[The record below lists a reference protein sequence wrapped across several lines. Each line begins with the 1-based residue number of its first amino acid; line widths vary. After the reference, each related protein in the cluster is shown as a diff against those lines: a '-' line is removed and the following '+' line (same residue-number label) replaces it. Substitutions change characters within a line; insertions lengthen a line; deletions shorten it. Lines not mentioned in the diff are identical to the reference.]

1 MAKKARPLPPI
12 QINII
17 AKGTVLE
24 GTLYVKEDMRVS
36 GRIVGTVTARKRVVV
51 APEGAIDG
59 GIVAAVVDI
68 AGSVHGD
75 LDVAGHLILRSG
87 ARVEGTLKTGQFI
100 VEEGAIFNGT
110 CRMGQVVTPSQ
121 ADEAP
126 ALPVDVQ
133 AEQREAASKKQVRP
147 MQIPSSARWVFAPPK
162 QSPATPD
169 QDEAPPVQVDAPLQA
184 EEAEIPVPPSPID
197 GSPQDRLHEDLRP
210 KDDGMPARAGAKL
223 WPSQSPE
230 TAGRERPEEQPSSTR
245 RRPMILGFFLM
256 IILVVSGYFG
266 FARDTGED
274 GEPPSPAAASGDTLT
289 DAPVVSTEAPLTEA
303 ASLPLEDP
311 AEDGTDPPD
320 EPAADDAGQPEQ
332 E

>member
-1 MAKKARPLPPI
+1 MAKKAHPMPTT
-12 QINII
+12 QINMG

-87 ARVEGTLKTGQFI
+87 ARVEGTLKTGPFI
-100 VEEGAIFNGT
+100 VEDGAIFNGT

-133 AEQREAASKKQVRP
+133 AEQREAASKKR
-147 MQIPSSARWVFAPPK
+147 
-162 QSPATPD
+162 
-169 QDEAPPVQVDAPLQA
+169 
-184 EEAEIPVPPSPID
+184 
-197 GSPQDRLHEDLRP
+197 
-210 KDDGMPARAGAKL
+210 
-223 WPSQSPE
+223 
-230 TAGRERPEEQPSSTR
+230 
-245 RRPMILGFFLM
+245 
-256 IILVVSGYFG
+256 
-266 FARDTGED
+266 
-274 GEPPSPAAASGDTLT
+274 
-289 DAPVVSTEAPLTEA
+289 
-303 ASLPLEDP
+303 
-311 AEDGTDPPD
+311 
-320 EPAADDAGQPEQ
+320 
-332 E
+332 